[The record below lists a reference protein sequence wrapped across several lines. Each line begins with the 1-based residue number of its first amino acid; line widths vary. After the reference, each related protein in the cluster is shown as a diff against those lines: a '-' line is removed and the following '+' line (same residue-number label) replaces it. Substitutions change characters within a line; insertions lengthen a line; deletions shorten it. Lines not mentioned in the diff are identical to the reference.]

1 MDNMDNQINMTVFND
16 GGNPYRELLETF
28 LKLPLGGTDEI
39 FALFASL
46 PGAIFCEGKGCTERF
61 VYVPGTRK
69 DRILLTAHADTFWDE
84 RYGVELSEWEE
95 PKFAL
100 GLYFAASTKYGLG
113 ADDRVGCALLW
124 GLRSCGHSLLITDGE
139 EHGNMGAH
147 YLRKHH
153 KRLFREINRT
163 HRMIL
168 ALDAPGNGCYLLK
181 GVDCG
186 EEFPRY
192 IEDKLKVVKGTMR
205 GEGDLA
211 ILCKRVCGANLG
223 VGYVNPHRNTEMFM
237 VGGWNE
243 LYRNLYAFLG
253 EEHPRFTVSRTVRF
267 KRRVAERMPAVAR
280 VGSKLKRDG
289 LGATVAA
296 CGRRVKRVFTR
307 SNKKNS

>member
-1 MDNMDNQINMTVFND
+1 MDNQINMAVFND
-16 GGNPYRELLETF
+16 GGNPYRDLLETF

-46 PGAIFCEGKGCTERF
+46 PGAIFCEGKDSTRRF

-69 DRILLTAHADTFWDE
+69 DRILLTAHADTFWDA
-84 RYGVELSEWEE
+84 RYGVEQPAEWVE
-95 PKFAL
+95 PKFAF
-100 GLYFAASTKYGLG
+100 GIYFAATTEYGVA

-124 GLRSCGHSLLITDGE
+124 GLRSCGHSILVTDGE
-139 EHGNMGAH
+139 EHGNMGAR
-147 YLRKHH
+147 YLRNHH

-168 ALDAPGNGCYLLK
+168 ALDGPGSNCYLLK
-181 GVDCG
+181 GVDSG
-186 EEFPRY
+186 KEFPRY
-192 IEDKLKVVKGTMR
+192 LEDKLKLEKGTMR

-223 VGYVNPHRNTEMFM
+223 IGYVNPHRNTEMFM
-237 VGGWNE
+237 VGGWNN

-253 EEHPRFTVSRTVRF
+253 EEHPRFTISRRARC
-267 KRRVAERMPAVAR
+267 KRILRERMPLLVR
-280 VGSKLKRDG
+280 LVRKLKRDG
-289 LGATVAA
+289 LKATVAA

-307 SNKKNS
+307 SNQKNS